1 MKTEAEIIGYLKEK
15 VNEGQVY
22 FKSKYIAKD
31 LDEKPK
37 RIGQILLRFSQK
49 KKVSG
54 MSVAPWSCT
63 FSITWRVV
71 KI

>member
-1 MKTEAEIIGYLKEK
+1 MKTEAEIINYLKGK
-15 VNEGQVY
+15 VNEGHVY

-31 LDEKPK
+31 LEEKPK

-49 KKVSG
+49 ERVSG
-54 MSVAPWSCT
+54 MRIMPWSCT

-71 KI
+71 KV

>member
-1 MKTEAEIIGYLKEK
+1 MKTEAEIIRYLKEK

-37 RIGQILLRFSQK
+37 RIGQILFALSQK
-49 KKVSG
+49 KRVSG
-54 MSVAPWSCT
+54 MNIAPWSCT

-71 KI
+71 KV